1 MKKGK
6 LGIFL
11 TVILSMVVG
20 ATITY
25 AIIYYVYPMS
35 NNESKSTVINRTEK
49 DITITDEGIA
59 DAVEKLY
66 DSVVVVGVYQ
76 NDEILS
82 SGTGFFY
89 KKANGK
95 AYILTN
101 NHVVSMYD
109 KNKEVKIMLT
119 SGEEIRAEIEGTDE
133 YSDLA
138 VLSLSDKNIDVVAS
152 IGSSD
157 KMRIG
162 DTVFTLGAPLDTEF
176 YWSVTRGVLSGKDR
190 MVEVSLSD
198 TDNKDVVMRVLQT
211 DASINSGNSGG
222 PLANANGEVIGITN
236 MKLVSSGVEGIG
248 FAIPIEDAITFADM
262 IIKGEKI
269 EKPLL
274 GAQMLNLTERYYLYR
289 EGITLNTELKD
300 GVVLV
305 KIQSGSPAD
314 KAGLKRG
321 DIITKLGDYKVK
333 SVASLRYALY
343 KHSVGDE
350 VTVTLERAGKIEKIK
365 LKLSAAIE

>member
-1 MKKGK
+1 MNKGK
-6 LGIFL
+6 LSTFL

-25 AIIYYVYPMS
+25 GIIYYLYPS
-35 NNESKSTVINRTEK
+35 ASGENTVINRTEK
-49 DITITDEGIA
+49 KVTITDDGIA

-66 DSVVVVGVYQ
+66 DSVVVVGVYK
-76 NDEILS
+76 NDEIVS
-82 SGTGFFY
+82 SGTGFVY

-101 NHVVSMYD
+101 NHVISMYD
-109 KNKEVKIMLT
+109 KNKEVRIMFT
-119 SGEEIRAEIEGTDE
+119 NKEEVVAKVEGTDD

-138 VLSLSDKNIDVVAS
+138 VLSLNDKNIESIAE

-157 KMRIG
+157 EMRIG

-198 TDNKDVVMRVLQT
+198 TDNKDVVMKVLQT

-236 MKLVSSGVEGIG
+236 MKLVSEGVEGIG
-248 FAIPIEDAITFADM
+248 FAIPIEDAITFAEM
-262 IIKGEKI
+262 IIKGETVQR
-269 EKPLL
+269 PLL

-289 EGITLNTELKD
+289 EGITLNTELKE

-321 DIITKLGDYKVK
+321 DIITKFGDYKVR

-350 VTVTLERAGKIEKIK
+350 VEVTFERNGKKESLK
-365 LKLSAAIE
+365 LKLSAASE

>member
-1 MKKGK
+1 MNKGK
-6 LGIFL
+6 LSIFL

-25 AIIYYVYPMS
+25 GIIYYVYP
-35 NNESKSTVINRTEK
+35 NTNTGDTTINRTEK
-49 DITITDEGIA
+49 KVTITDTGIA

-76 NDEILS
+76 NDEIVS
-82 SGTGFFY
+82 SGTGFVY

-109 KNKEVKIMLT
+109 TKKEVRVMFTNKEEKN
-119 SGEEIRAEIEGTDE
+119 AKIEGMDE

-138 VLSLSDKNIDVVAS
+138 VLSLDDKSVENVVE

-157 KMRIG
+157 AMRAG

-198 TDNKDVVMRVLQT
+198 TGNKDVVMKVLQT

-236 MKLVSSGVEGIG
+236 MKLVSEGVEGIG

-262 IIKGEKI
+262 IINGETI
-269 EKPLL
+269 QRPLL
-274 GAQMLNLTERYYLYR
+274 GAQMLNLTERYYLYK
-289 EGITLNTELKD
+289 EGITLNTELKE

-305 KIQSGSPAD
+305 KIQSGSPAE

-321 DIITKLGDYKVK
+321 DIIVKLGEYKVR

-343 KHSVGDE
+343 KHAVGDE
-350 VTVTLERAGKIEKIK
+350 VDVVFERAGKIESLK
-365 LKLSAAIE
+365 LKLSTAS